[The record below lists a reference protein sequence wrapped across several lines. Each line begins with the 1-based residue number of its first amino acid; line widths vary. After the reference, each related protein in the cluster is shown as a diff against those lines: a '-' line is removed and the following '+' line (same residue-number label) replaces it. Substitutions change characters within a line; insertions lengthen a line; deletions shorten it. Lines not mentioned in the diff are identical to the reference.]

1 MPTSAA
7 PAFVLPDTSQITP
20 EMVAEGRKIFH
31 GRGTCFA
38 CHGMNLEGGPIA
50 PPLVAHPWKSAK
62 AGDYANIFYVD
73 THGVQGTM
81 MVAHPG
87 GISDA
92 DAVRVA
98 AYIWSVSHRGEKP

>member
-1 MPTSAA
+1 
-7 PAFVLPDTSQITP
+7 
-20 EMVAEGRKIFH
+20 MVAEGRKIFH

-73 THGVQGTM
+73 TQGVQGTM

>member
-1 MPTSAA
+1 
-7 PAFVLPDTSQITP
+7 
-20 EMVAEGRKIFH
+20 MVAQGRQIFH

-38 CHGMNLEGGPIA
+38 CHGMKLEGGPIA
-50 PPLVAHPWKSAK
+50 PPLTAHQWKSAK
-62 AGDYANIFYVD
+62 GGDFDAILYVD
-73 THGVQGTM
+73 THGVPGTM

-98 AYIWSVSHRGEKP
+98 AYIWAVNHRGEKP